1 MNHWRFT
8 TISDHS
14 MIDLIWFNVVFLV
27 FFESLNHADQ
37 VENHKSNNCWAVI
50 FETCCLPYVDPYKKK
65 GIINYLLIY
74 HTRKSQAFMDRLDRL
89 YMGELVCVSWE
100 AFGEGLPGS
109 NMSVLFT
116 GMMRKT
122 HSLKLTW
129 VVVSSIF
136 YFQPYLTNILFKW
149 VETTN

>member
-1 MNHWRFT
+1 
-8 TISDHS
+8 
-14 MIDLIWFNVVFLV
+14 
-27 FFESLNHADQ
+27 
-37 VENHKSNNCWAVI
+37 
-50 FETCCLPYVDPYKKK
+50 
-65 GIINYLLIY
+65 
-74 HTRKSQAFMDRLDRL
+74 MDRLDRL

-129 VVVSSIF
+129 VVVSNIF